1 MPLRVMRL
9 PLVVAVAAFAVA
21 CSLLPAD
28 LQHDLLPSQT
38 DYKTAEA
45 AFQILIDKHVDKPT
59 STKLIPGA
67 IDGVKSYLKTEK
79 IDDNPV
85 VDQPSLTGSEWSDF
99 AKLSASLDAVV
110 ARYPAAKKDLVERA
124 AVDGM
129 ARVMNEC
136 HTYYLDPDRAKT
148 FNRPPA
154 PVSGIGVT
162 INQPDP
168 NSPIEVIDVI
178 PGTPAEKAGV
188 QKGDKIV
195 RVNGEDV
202 TKLTTSEVADRVRGP
217 TGTPVTVTFDRSGK
231 LIDLTMNRA
240 SFTSPLTVTRAEG
253 ANGDIA
259 YVQIKQLISSVAD
272 DSAAALRK
280 MSNARGVILDLRDD
294 PGGELSTAVDVG
306 SMFVKNGPLVYQT
319 GRDGNKT
326 PIDVN
331 PRRYLGLT
339 VPLVVLV
346 NKNSA
351 SGSEIIAAGVRSSG
365 AGTVMGG
372 QTAGCVGSGQPH
384 DLPDGGLLLVTLT
397 KMQDAKTG
405 ADLNGP
411 GKGVVPDIKV
421 EDDTK
426 TPNVDEAIQAAVDY
440 IHSHS

>member
-1 MPLRVMRL
+1 MPFRRLRF

-21 CSLLPAD
+21 CSILPAD
-28 LQHDLLPSQT
+28 LQHDLLPAQT

-45 AFQILIDKHVDKPT
+45 AYQILIDKEVDKPT
-59 STKLIPGA
+59 STTLIPGA
-67 IDGVKSYLKTEK
+67 IDGVKTYLKTEK
-79 IDDNPV
+79 IADTPV
-85 VDQPSLTGSEWSDF
+85 VETPQLTGNEWSDF
-99 AKLSASLDAVV
+99 SKLSASLDAVV
-110 ARYPAAKKDLVERA
+110 ARYPTAKKDLVERA

-129 ARVMNEC
+129 ARVMNDC
-136 HTYYLDPDRAKT
+136 HTYYLDPERAKT

-162 INQPDP
+162 ISQPDP

-188 QKGDKIV
+188 QRGDKIV
-195 RVNGEDV
+195 KVNGEDV
-202 TKLTTSEVADRVRGP
+202 TRLTTAEVADRVRGP
-217 TGTPVTVTFDRSGK
+217 AGTPVTVTFDRGGT

-240 SFTSPLTVTRAEG
+240 SFTSPLTISRTEG
-253 ANGDIA
+253 ANGDVG
-259 YVQIKQLISSVAD
+259 YVQIKQLISTVAD
-272 DSAAALRK
+272 DSAAAIRK
-280 MSNARGVILDLRDD
+280 MSGIKGVILDLRND

-319 GRDGNKT
+319 GRDGSRT

-351 SGSEIIAAGVRSSG
+351 SGSEIIAAGVQASG
-365 AGTVMGG
+365 AGTIMGT

-411 GKGVVPDIKV
+411 GKGVVPDITV
-421 EDDTK
+421 EDDPK

-440 IHSHS
+440 IHSHN